1 MLLRIKSNLRS
12 KTLVF
17 MKISKN
23 YYFYSEL
30 VELNRIH
37 SMASKIWIHKER
49 AFYFLVESL
58 SEERFFKEVKI
69 ITFNLAVFCTEQT
82 IAGL

>member
-1 MLLRIKSNLRS
+1 
-12 KTLVF
+12 

-30 VELNRIH
+30 VELNLIH
-37 SMASKIWIHKER
+37 SMASKLSYIIWIHKER

-58 SEERFFKEVKI
+58 SGERFFKEVKI